1 MDVNST
7 STYVNKASSNKGFSG
22 LASGMDTESMV
33 EQMLSGTQ
41 NKIDKQNATKQ
52 QLEWKQEIYRDIISQ
67 INTFQNQFFSFT
79 SDTNFLT
86 QSFFNA
92 MSAISASKAFK
103 VTATSSATTGSTSME
118 VRRLAT
124 NSSISSGANVSGK
137 LAGKIDME
145 ALTELAEKQM
155 DEDGGYVV
163 KFQVGDKTVE
173 ADLRDIFVDG
183 NSFRRFSSTAQRD
196 AEIEAKLSEAFSD
209 TGVKVAVRDGAV
221 SLVDSSEPPKT
232 IEVSTDSGAIA
243 LQRLGLS
250 AGSRSTLS
258 NDKKSSSLSGKVN
271 EAPTLS
277 FTVTLDD
284 LKKDVKID
292 LRDVMNAD
300 GSVDLD
306 KFKTS
311 LQKSLDNV
319 HGKNQVRVISSG
331 DSFEL
336 SVSDGRKVTVNGDKD
351 LLGAL
356 GVRNG
361 QSNRIEM
368 GTALKDLY
376 FVDGLQGSH
385 FQFTINGEQFSFS
398 ENDTLIDIMD
408 AINSSDAGVRLVYRT
423 QADTF
428 TLEATDSGA
437 GRTIT
442 MTQQEG
448 NFLNVLFGAGGAD
461 SALLSGTR
469 AVSGLTKGEISGD
482 ITLSQLGLTGL
493 YDKNGKAISG
503 STKLSELTEKV
514 DDLSY
519 LSGDTTLSQLGL
531 TELYDKDGKELA
543 QDTKLSELT
552 DGAESPI
559 YVTAETTL
567 GQLGL
572 TGLTGK
578 DGSILSADT
587 KLSQLGELT
596 NELTYENGQIV
607 LTGSGAN
614 VQVGDADT
622 MQKLF
627 GKDSLSMGVASGAA
641 SKIVEG
647 ENALV
652 KIDGM
657 LTERS
662 SNAFSVNGLS
672 FSLQS
677 ITGTYAAASGDLM
690 DSENNPVLLQPGQY
704 VEDGVLYD
712 KDGSRIKSG
721 ITYQGADGFPVTA
734 TGISY
739 DPETGGAR
747 IFTGETEKIEVSRNT
762 DQIVDGIKQFM
773 DSYNKLVKTLNDYLN
788 EDANYRDYAPLTAD
802 QKKEMSEREI
812 ELWEEKAKEG
822 LLRRD
827 STIDGFLQSMRTVLY
842 QKPAGCRYALY
853 ELGIETGEWE
863 TRGQLQFST
872 DGEERLRQILETDPS
887 SVMQLFT
894 DSENGLAVKLNE
906 VIKAAANTSA
916 GSPGSLVE
924 IAGVKGKASEKD
936 NTIYNRLKEIENRI
950 SALKLTYEKEKTR
963 YWNQF
968 NTMEQM
974 IANMSSQSAY
984 LTQMM
989 GY

>member
-103 VTATSSATTGSTSME
+103 VTATSSATTGNTSME

-950 SALKLTYEKEKTR
+950 SALKLTYERKKRGIGISLTR
-963 YWNQF
+963 W
-968 NTMEQM
+968 
-974 IANMSSQSAY
+974 SR
-984 LTQMM
+984 
-989 GY
+989 